1 MNIKEWL
8 AQQRERFLRQPKP
21 QQQQGYPQRP
31 QQPLQYQQPRQSVIQ
46 QTNHLPIELRRE
58 INRRQNILN
67 ASKTT
72 NIRLIPPIDPYTR
85 KPQRRETLTLVT
97 GNTIPVH
104 RLKIW

>member
-1 MNIKEWL
+1 MGIL
-8 AQQRERFLRQPKP
+8 QQIQNLRQRF
-21 QQQQGYPQRP
+21 QRP
-31 QQPLQYQQPRQSVIQ
+31 QLQQPQQFPQQYQQPRQSVIQ
-46 QTNHLPIELRRE
+46 QTNHLPIEIRRE

-72 NIRLIPPIDPYTR
+72 NIRLIPPIDPYTQR
-85 KPQRRETLTLVT
+85 PQRRETLTLVT